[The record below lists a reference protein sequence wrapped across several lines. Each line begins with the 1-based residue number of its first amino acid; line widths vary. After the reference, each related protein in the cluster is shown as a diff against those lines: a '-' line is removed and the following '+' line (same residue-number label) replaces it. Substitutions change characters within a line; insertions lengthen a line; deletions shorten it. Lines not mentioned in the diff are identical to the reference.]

1 MSLPARKYEPEI
13 VVEERIA
20 RLEATV
26 DHMQSDV
33 TEIKSDIRRLDSKI
47 DSRFDSLKDSLIAL
61 ERHVRDGFESLRVAR
76 FEDRLW
82 ALLTLATLLGVMA
95 RVFEW
100 I

>member
-1 MSLPARKYEPEI
+1 MSLPVRKFEPEI
-13 VVEERIA
+13 VVDGRIA

-26 DHMQSDV
+26 EHTQSDV

-47 DSRFDSLKDSLIAL
+47 DGRFESLRDSLIAL

-76 FEDRLW
+76 IEDRLW
-82 ALLTLATLLGVMA
+82 ALLTMATLLGIMA